1 MGSDRQQFSW
11 RQPTPRG
18 GFGLLQRRSYRQA
31 GRKYVT
37 FAIRTSPDF
46 PNETGNLTPSQ
57 LIFRCRKD
65 APSARKSGRRLP
77 VVPCWFEGKAVMA
90 INLVSLVSQF
100 LTPQIVGSLAR
111 ALGVNEAV
119 AQKVVAAA
127 VPAILASLGTAA
139 AAPGGAQKISD
150 AISNSDPDILTKL
163 GQAASGGNTRFLNE
177 GSNLLSGLLGGGGL
191 ATLAGAISQY
201 SGAPHPATQTLLGTA
216 TQAAI
221 GTIGQQDPSNWSD
234 PSAILS
240 MLNSQKGA
248 ISAALP
254 PEVSKLLGASGLLAG
269 LGGAAAAATQ
279 TATSTVSSAATAA
292 SSTASSTARSAEAAA
307 SRVTAPVVAPTSSGF
322 PMWAIIL
329 IVIVVLLAIWW
340 FMTQN
345 QKPVEPAKTG
355 LLSAPVEYALRTT
368 PSWAGPTHD

>member
-1 MGSDRQQFSW
+1 
-11 RQPTPRG
+11 
-18 GFGLLQRRSYRQA
+18 
-31 GRKYVT
+31 
-37 FAIRTSPDF
+37 
-46 PNETGNLTPSQ
+46 
-57 LIFRCRKD
+57 
-65 APSARKSGRRLP
+65 
-77 VVPCWFEGKAVMA
+77 MA

-100 LTPQIVGSLAR
+100 LTPQMVSTLAR

-127 VPAILASLGTAA
+127 VPVILASLGTAA

-163 GQAASGGNTRFLNE
+163 GQAAAGGNTRFLNE
-177 GSNLLSGLLGGGGL
+177 GGTLLSGLLGGGGL
-191 ATLAGAISQY
+191 STLAGALSQY
-201 SGAPHPATQTLLGTA
+201 SGAPHPATQTLLGTV
-216 TQAAI
+216 THAAV
-221 GTIGQQDPSNWSD
+221 GTIGQQDPSNWTD

-240 MLNSQKGA
+240 LLNSQKSA

-269 LGGAAAAATQ
+269 LGGAAAAAAQ

-292 SSTASSTARSAEAAA
+292 SSTASSAARSAEAAA
-307 SRVTAPVVAPTSSGF
+307 SRVTAPVAPASSGF

-345 QKPVEPAKTG
+345 QKPAEPAKTG
-355 LLSAPVEYALRTT
+355 LLSAPVEYALRNA
-368 PSWAGPTHD
+368 SAWAGPTHD

>member
-1 MGSDRQQFSW
+1 
-11 RQPTPRG
+11 
-18 GFGLLQRRSYRQA
+18 
-31 GRKYVT
+31 
-37 FAIRTSPDF
+37 
-46 PNETGNLTPSQ
+46 
-57 LIFRCRKD
+57 
-65 APSARKSGRRLP
+65 
-77 VVPCWFEGKAVMA
+77 
-90 INLVSLVSQF
+90 SQF

-150 AISNSDPDILTKL
+150 AISNSDPDILTKR

-191 ATLAGAISQY
+191 ASLAGAISQY

-254 PEVSKLLGASGLLAG
+254 PELSKMLGASGLLAG
-269 LGGAAAAATQ
+269 LGGLGAAAAGATQ
-279 TATSTVSSAATAA
+279 SAASTVSSAATAA
-292 SSTASSTARSAEAAA
+292 SSTASSAASSAARSAESAARSA
-307 SRVTAPVVAPTSSGF
+307 QATAARVTAPVAAPTSSGF

-345 QKPVEPAKTG
+345 QKPVEPEIGRA
-355 LLSAPVEYALRTT
+355 SC
-368 PSWAGPTHD
+368 